1 MPTPRVPMS
10 KQRQILQLLHDGH
23 LSTREIAAALNIS
36 KSSVSDIAKAARLA
50 GMDWEA
56 ANKLSDDELS
66 ARIYKPST
74 VRRSQLIEPDHRY
87 LYRELKRADVT
98 LQLLWEEYQAQ
109 HGSNAYKYSAFCDR
123 FRNWNKT
130 LRLSMRQIHP
140 GGERAFL
147 DFAGH
152 TVPIIDSQTGEIT
165 QAQIFVAVLGASS
178 YTFACATQAQKVEDW
193 VQCTI
198 AALEHFGG
206 VTRLLVPDQPR
217 TVSARP
223 DRYEPTAQ
231 RLFAEMCT
239 YYSVALLPARPAKPR
254 DKPKVEAAVLL
265 VERWILARL
274 RKREFFSIAE
284 LNAAIAPLVVDLN
297 NRPFKKLE
305 GCRRSAY
312 EELDKPVLRPLPA
325 QRMQLYTFK
334 SPRVNVDYH
343 IEYQYRYY
351 SVPYQLVG
359 QQVQLRATSSTVEIM
374 HNNLRV
380 AMHAAHPRKG
390 SFTTL
395 PDHMPDNH
403 REQLQWSPDKLIA
416 WAQRVGKACEMVV
429 RWQLEHR
436 AHPEQAYR
444 SCLGLM
450 RLLRTYGGDRL
461 EAACARAQ
469 SIRAPNF
476 KSIDSILKSGMDNLP
491 VAQQEVQGELPL
503 HENVRGANY
512 YH

>member
-10 KQRQILQLLHDGH
+10 KQRQILQLLQDGH
-23 LSTREIAAALNIS
+23 LSTREIAAALHIS
-36 KSSVSDIAKAARLA
+36 KTSVGDIAKAARLA
-50 GMDWEA
+50 GLDWEA
-56 ANKLSDDELS
+56 ASKLSDEELS
-66 ARIYKPST
+66 ARIYKPAT
-74 VRRSQLIEPDHRY
+74 VRRSQLIEPDY
-87 LYRELKRADVT
+87 GLLYRELKRADVT
-98 LQLLWEEYQAQ
+98 LQLLWEEYQVQ

-123 FRNWNKT
+123 FGQWKKT
-130 LRLSMRQIHP
+130 LKLSMRQIHP
-140 GGERAFL
+140 AGERTFL

-152 TVPIIDSQTGEIT
+152 TVPIIDAHTGEIT

-178 YTFACATQAQKVEDW
+178 YTFACATRAQKVEDW
-193 VQCTI
+193 VLCTI
-198 AALEHFGG
+198 SALEYFGG

-231 RLFAEMCT
+231 RLFAEMCA
-239 YYSVALLPARPAKPR
+239 YYGVALLPARPAKPR

-265 VERWILARL
+265 VERWVLARL
-274 RKREFFSIAE
+274 RKQTFFSIAE

-312 EELDKPVLRPLPA
+312 EELDKPVLRALPV
-325 QRMQLYTFK
+325 QRMQIYTFK

-343 IEYQYRYY
+343 IEYEHRFY

-359 QQVQLRATSSTVEIM
+359 QQVELRATSCTVEIM

-395 PDHMPDNH
+395 AEHMPENH
-403 REQLQWSPDKLIA
+403 REHLQWSPDKLIA

-450 RLLRTYGGDRL
+450 RLLRTYGRDRL

-469 SIRAPNF
+469 SIRAPNY
-476 KSIDSILKSGMDNLP
+476 KSIDSILKSGMDYLP
-491 VAQQEVQGELPL
+491 VAQQAVQVELPL

>member
-10 KQRQILQLLHDGH
+10 KQRQILQLLQDGH
-23 LSTREIAAALNIS
+23 PSTREIAAALHIS
-36 KSSVSDIAKAARLA
+36 KTSVGDIAKAARLA
-50 GMDWEA
+50 GLDWEA
-56 ANKLSDDELS
+56 ASKLSDEELS
-66 ARIYKPST
+66 ARIYKPAT
-74 VRRSQLIEPDHRY
+74 VRRSQLIEPDY
-87 LYRELKRADVT
+87 GLLYRELKRADVT
-98 LQLLWEEYQAQ
+98 LQLLWEEYQVQ

-123 FRNWNKT
+123 FGQWKKT
-130 LRLSMRQIHP
+130 LKLSMRQIHP
-140 GGERAFL
+140 AGERTFL

-152 TVPIIDSQTGEIT
+152 TVPIIDAHTGEIT

-178 YTFACATQAQKVEDW
+178 YTFACATRAQKVEDW
-193 VQCTI
+193 VLCTI
-198 AALEHFGG
+198 SALEYFGG

-231 RLFAEMCT
+231 RLFAEMCA
-239 YYSVALLPARPAKPR
+239 YYGVALLPARPAKPR

-265 VERWILARL
+265 VERWVLARL
-274 RKREFFSIAE
+274 RKQTFFSIAE

-312 EELDKPVLRPLPA
+312 EELDKPVLRALPV
-325 QRMQLYTFK
+325 QRMQIYTFK

-343 IEYQYRYY
+343 IEYEHRFY

-359 QQVQLRATSSTVEIM
+359 QQVELRATSCTVEIM

-395 PDHMPDNH
+395 AEHMPENH
-403 REQLQWSPDKLIA
+403 REHLQWSPDKLIA

-450 RLLRTYGGDRL
+450 RLLRTYGRDRL

-469 SIRAPNF
+469 SIRAPNY
-476 KSIDSILKSGMDNLP
+476 KSIDSILKSGMDYLP
-491 VAQQEVQGELPL
+491 VAQQAVQVELPL

>member
-23 LSTREIAAALNIS
+23 LSTREIAAALHIS
-36 KSSVSDIAKAARLA
+36 KTSVGDIAKAARLA
-50 GMDWEA
+50 GLDWEA
-56 ANKLSDDELS
+56 ASKLSDDELS
-66 ARIYKPST
+66 VRIYKPGT
-74 VRRSQLIEPDHRY
+74 VRRSQLIEPDY
-87 LYRELKRADVT
+87 SLLYRELKRADVT
-98 LQLLWEEYQAQ
+98 LQLLWEEYQGQ
-109 HGSNAYKYSAFCDR
+109 HGTNAYKYSAFCDR
-123 FRNWNKT
+123 FRQWSKT
-130 LRLSMRQIHP
+130 LKLSMRQIHP

-178 YTFACATQAQKVEDW
+178 YTYACATQAQKVENW
-193 VQCTI
+193 VLCTI

-206 VTRLLVPDQPR
+206 VPRLLVPDQPR
-217 TVSARP
+217 TVSTRP

-231 RLFAEMCT
+231 RLFAEMCA

-265 VERWILARL
+265 VERWVLARL
-274 RKREFFSIAE
+274 RKQTFFSIAE
-284 LNAAIAPLVVDLN
+284 LNAAIAPLVLDLN

-312 EELDKPVLRPLPA
+312 EELDKPVLRPLPV
-325 QRMQLYTFK
+325 QRMQIYTFK

-343 IEYQYRYY
+343 IEYEHRFY

-359 QQVQLRATSSTVEIM
+359 QQVELRATSCTVEIM
-374 HNNLRV
+374 HNNVRV

-395 PDHMPDNH
+395 AEHMPENH
-403 REQLQWSPDKLIA
+403 REHLQWSPDKLIA

-450 RLLRTYGGDRL
+450 RLLRTYGRDRL

-469 SIRAPNF
+469 SIRAPNY
-476 KSIDSILKSGMDNLP
+476 KSIDSILKSGMDYLP
-491 VAQQEVQGELPL
+491 VAQQAVQVELPL

>member
-1 MPTPRVPMS
+1 MS

-23 LSTREIAAALNIS
+23 LSTREIAAALHIS
-36 KSSVSDIAKAARLA
+36 KTSVGDIAKAARLA
-50 GMDWEA
+50 GLDWEA
-56 ANKLSDDELS
+56 ASKFSDDELS
-66 ARIYKPST
+66 VRIYKPAT
-74 VRRSQLIEPDHRY
+74 VRRSLLIEPDY
-87 LYRELKRADVT
+87 SLLYRELKRAGVT
-98 LQLLWEEYQAQ
+98 LQLLWEEYQVQ

-123 FRNWNKT
+123 FGQWKKT
-130 LRLSMRQIHP
+130 LKLSMRQIHP
-140 GGERAFL
+140 GGERVFL

-152 TVPIIDSQTGEIT
+152 TVPIIDAHTGEIT

-178 YTFACATQAQKVEDW
+178 YTFACATRAQKVEDW
-193 VQCTI
+193 VLCTI
-198 AALEHFGG
+198 AALEYFGG

-239 YYSVALLPARPAKPR
+239 YYGVALLPARPAKPR

-265 VERWILARL
+265 VERWVLARL
-274 RKREFFSIAE
+274 RKQTFFSIAE
-284 LNAAIAPLVVDLN
+284 LNAAIAPLVLDLN
-297 NRPFKKLE
+297 NRPFKKLV

-312 EELDKPVLRPLPA
+312 EELDKPVLRSLPV
-325 QRMQLYTFK
+325 QRMQIYTFK

-343 IEYQYRYY
+343 VEYELRFY

-359 QQVQLRATSSTVEIM
+359 QQVELRATSCTVEIM

-395 PDHMPDNH
+395 PEHMPDNH
-403 REQLQWSPDKLIA
+403 REHLQWSPDKLIA

-436 AHPEQAYR
+436 PHPEQAYR

-450 RLLRTYGGDRL
+450 RLLRTYGRDRL

-469 SIRAPNF
+469 SIRAPNY
-476 KSIDSILKSGMDNLP
+476 KSIDSILKSGMDYLP
-491 VAQQEVQGELPL
+491 VAQQAVQGELPL

>member
-23 LSTREIAAALNIS
+23 LSTREIAAALHIS
-36 KSSVSDIAKAARLA
+36 KTSVGDIAKAARLA
-50 GMDWEA
+50 GLDWEA
-56 ANKLSDDELS
+56 ARQLSDEELS
-66 ARIYKPST
+66 ARIYKPAT
-74 VRRSQLIEPDHRY
+74 VRRSQLIEPDHGY

-98 LQLLWEEYQAQ
+98 LQLLWEEYQGL
-109 HGSNAYKYSAFCDR
+109 HGPNAYKYSAFCDR
-123 FRNWNKT
+123 FRQWNKT
-130 LRLSMRQIHP
+130 LKLSMRQIHP
-140 GGERAFL
+140 AGERAFL
-147 DFAGH
+147 DFAGQ
-152 TVPIIDSQTGEIT
+152 TVPIIDAHTGEIT

-178 YTFACATQAQKVEDW
+178 YTFACATQAQRVEDW
-193 VQCTI
+193 VLCTI
-198 AALEHFGG
+198 GALEHFNG
-206 VTRLLVPDQPR
+206 VPRLLVPDQPR
-217 TVSARP
+217 TVSSRP

-231 RLFAEMCT
+231 RLFAEMCA

-265 VERWILARL
+265 VERWVLARL
-274 RKREFFSIAE
+274 RKRTFFSIAE
-284 LNAAIAPLVVDLN
+284 LNAAIAPLVADLN
-297 NRPFKKLE
+297 SRPFRKLE

-312 EELDKPVLRPLPA
+312 EELDSPVLRPLPA

-343 IEYQYRYY
+343 IEYQNRYY

-380 AMHAAHPRKG
+380 AMHAAHARKG

-395 PDHMPDNH
+395 VEHMPENH
-403 REQLQWSPDKLIA
+403 REHLQWSPDKLIA
-416 WAQRVGKACEMVV
+416 WAQKVGKACEMVV
-429 RWQLEHR
+429 RWQLER
-436 AHPEQAYR
+436 RPHPEQAYR

-450 RLLRTYGGDRL
+450 RLLRTYGSDRL

-469 SIRAPNF
+469 SIRAPNY
-476 KSIDSILKSGMDNLP
+476 KSIDSILKSGMDYLP
-491 VAQQEVQGELPL
+491 VAQQAVQVELPL

>member
-23 LSTREIAAALNIS
+23 LSTREIAAALHIS
-36 KSSVSDIAKAARLA
+36 KTSVGDIAKAARLA
-50 GMDWEA
+50 GLDWET

-66 ARIYKPST
+66 ARIYKPAT
-74 VRRSQLIEPDHRY
+74 VRRSQLIEPDHSY

-98 LQLLWEEYQAQ
+98 LQLLWDEYQGQ

-123 FRNWNKT
+123 FRQWNKT
-130 LRLSMRQIHP
+130 LKLSMRQIHP
-140 GGERAFL
+140 AGERAFL

-178 YTFACATQAQKVEDW
+178 YTYACATQAQKVQDW
-193 VQCTI
+193 VLCTI

-206 VTRLLVPDQPR
+206 VPRLLVPDQPR

-231 RLFAEMCT
+231 SLFSDMCA

-265 VERWILARL
+265 VERWVLARL
-274 RKREFFSIAE
+274 RKRTFFSIAE
-284 LNAAIAPLVVDLN
+284 LNAAIAPLMTDLN

-312 EELDKPVLRPLPA
+312 EDLDKPVLRSLPA

-343 IEYQYRYY
+343 IEYQQRYY

-380 AMHAAHPRKG
+380 AMHPLHPRKG

-395 PDHMPDNH
+395 PEHMPDNH
-403 REQLQWSPDKLIA
+403 REHLQWSPDKLIA

-469 SIRAPNF
+469 SIRAPNY
-476 KSIDSILKSGMDNLP
+476 KSIDSILKSGMDYLP

>member
-23 LSTREIAAALNIS
+23 LSSREIAAALHIS
-36 KSSVSDIAKAARLA
+36 KSSVGDIARAALKV
-50 GMDWEA
+50 GLDWETA
-56 ANKLSDDELS
+56 SRLSDDELK
-66 ARIYKPST
+66 ARIYRPGT
-74 VRRSQLIEPDHRY
+74 LRRCALIEPDY
-87 LYRELKRADVT
+87 KQMYRELKRADVT
-98 LQLLWEEYQAQ
+98 LQLLWEEYQVQ

-123 FRNWNKT
+123 FRNWHKT
-130 LRLSMRQIHP
+130 LKLSMRQIHP
-140 GGERAFL
+140 AGERAFL
-147 DFAGH
+147 DFAGR
-152 TVPIIDSQTGEIT
+152 TVPIIDAHTGEIT
-165 QAQIFVAVLGASS
+165 QAQIYVAVLGASS

-193 VQCTI
+193 VLCTI
-198 AALEHFGG
+198 AALEYFCGAP
-206 VTRLLVPDQPR
+206 RLLVPDQPR

-231 RLFAEMCT
+231 KLFAEMCT
-239 YYSVALLPARPAKPR
+239 YYSVGLLPARPAKPR
-254 DKPKVEAAVLL
+254 DKPKVEAGVLL

-274 RKREFFSIAE
+274 RNRTFFSIAE
-284 LNAAIAPLVVDLN
+284 LNAAIAPLVADLN
-297 NRPFKKLE
+297 SRPFKKLE

-312 EELDKPVLRPLPA
+312 EELDKPVLRALPA
-325 QRMQLYTFK
+325 QRMQIYTFK

-343 IEYQYRYY
+343 VEYQGRYY

-359 QQVQLRATSSTVEIM
+359 QQVQLRATPTTVELM

-380 AMHAAHPRKG
+380 AMHAVNTRKG

-395 PDHMPDNH
+395 PEHMPDNH
-403 REQLQWSPDKLIA
+403 REHLQWSPDKLIA
-416 WAQRVGKACEMVV
+416 WAQKVGRACEMVV

-469 SIRAPNF
+469 SIQSP
-476 KSIDSILKSGMDNLP
+476 KYKTIDSILKSGLDKL
-491 VAQQEVQGELPL
+491 VAPQREVQGELPL
-503 HENVRGANY
+503 HENVRGADY